1 MDSLVNSKNDK
12 PTGGFTSESH
22 KPGIRICRTK
32 GSLSEQ
38 DLEKWREE
46 LEAFVKD
53 NASRGACGMLIDI
66 SEAEA
71 LNVDALDV
79 LLELLADPEEVIRET
94 TRMRFA
100 LIGVKPFAQRFLREV
115 MPLEPVKHIRARFFH
130 EVAEKEALAWLSAM
144 VESADDLPEAKDSP
158 EDSPETKSETKKSAK
173 EKEAKKPSPTPT
185 ASTKTEP
192 EKKTQPEKKTSNS
205 ALRDRILG
213 NRKKPDQ
220 DAPAKPPATE

>member
-1 MDSLVNSKNDK
+1 MDSLANSKNDK
-12 PTGGFTSESH
+12 PTGGFSSESH

-32 GSLSEQ
+32 GRLSEQ

-144 VESADDLPEAKDSP
+144 VESADDLPDPADSSKETPEAKT
-158 EDSPETKSETKKSAK
+158 EKKKEPVK

-185 ASTKTEP
+185 ASAKPEP
-192 EKKTQPEKKTSNS
+192 GKKTPEPS
-205 ALRDRILG
+205 LRDRILG
-213 NRKKPDQ
+213 RKKPDQ
-220 DAPAKPPATE
+220 DTAA

>member
-1 MDSLVNSKNDK
+1 MDSLANSKNDK
-12 PTGGFTSESH
+12 PTGGFSSESH
-22 KPGIRICRTK
+22 KPGILICRTK
-32 GSLSEQ
+32 GRLSEQ

-100 LIGVKPFAQRFLREV
+100 LIGVKPFAQRFLREA

-144 VESADDLPEAKDSP
+144 VESADDLPDTADSSKETPEAKT
-158 EDSPETKSETKKSAK
+158 EKKKEPAK

-185 ASTKTEP
+185 APTKSKP
-192 EKKTQPEKKTSNS
+192 EK
-205 ALRDRILG
+205 
-213 NRKKPDQ
+213 
-220 DAPAKPPATE
+220 